1 MVCAPFVLFLL
12 SFCLSRAGE
21 RGVGAGG
28 ECFFF
33 PAAAAAPSEGYVYV
47 AVAAM
52 RQRPWSVLKEWHSK
66 P

>member
-1 MVCAPFVLFLL
+1 VCPLRPLSLVFL
-12 SFCLSRAGE
+12 SFAGGGE
-21 RGVGAGG
+21 IGVVAGG

-52 RQRPWSVLKEWHSK
+52 RQRPWSALKEWHSK